1 MINPQ
6 DNKGQ
11 VPFLPAFP
19 LTVFRNNLPISIQDE
34 EEWRQFSKDYKLIH
48 AAGGIVHN
56 ENGEI
61 LMIFR
66 LGYWDFPKGKVEA
79 GESFDEAAVREVEE
93 ETGLQ
98 NIELR
103 KPLPNTYHTYT
114 LRDTD
119 ILKVTHWYEMHA
131 PQQTLTPQTEEDIAQ
146 ATWVSRTE
154 VAIRLHDSYPSLQDL
169 WGRDSMKNEE
179 CIVKNDE

>member
-1 MINPQ
+1 MNNLN
-6 DNKGQ
+6 NKET
-11 VPFLPAFP
+11 VPLLPTFP

-48 AAGGIVHN
+48 AAGGVVHN
-56 ENGEI
+56 EKGEI

-66 LGYWDFPKGKVEA
+66 LGYWDFPKGKVEE
-79 GESFDEAAVREVEE
+79 GESFEEAAVREVEE

-146 ATWVSRTE
+146 AIWVPRAE
-154 VAIRLHDSYPSLQDL
+154 VATKMEGAYPSLQRL
-169 WGRDSMKNEE
+169 P
-179 CIVKNDE
+179 IL

>member
-1 MINPQ
+1 MNHS
-6 DNKGQ
+6 DNKEQ
-11 VPFLPAFP
+11 ATFLPAFP
-19 LTVFRNNLPISIQDE
+19 LTVFRNNLPISIQDK
-34 EEWRQFSKDYKLIH
+34 EEWQQFSKDYKLIH

-66 LGYWDFPKGKVEA
+66 LGFWDFPKGKVEE
-79 GESFDEAAVREVEE
+79 GESFEEAAVREVEE
-93 ETGLQ
+93 ETGLH

-103 KPLPNTYHTYT
+103 QPLPNTYHTYT

-146 ATWVSRTE
+146 AVWVPRKE
-154 VAIRLHDSYPSLQDL
+154 VSGRMQDSYPSLKGL
-169 WGRDSMKNEE
+169 WNDQL
-179 CIVKNDE
+179 CIMNYEL